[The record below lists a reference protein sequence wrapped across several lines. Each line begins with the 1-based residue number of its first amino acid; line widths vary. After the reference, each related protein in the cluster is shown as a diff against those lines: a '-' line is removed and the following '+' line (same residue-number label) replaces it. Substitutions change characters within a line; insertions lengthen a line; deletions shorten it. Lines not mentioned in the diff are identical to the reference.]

1 MTGKLKKNIFQED
14 TGLSTVYKIF
24 WILSELGVKS
34 KDTMI
39 TEVYKVYDNPMKKWK
54 LPVKTQYDKRSILS
68 HIWCFPGGSEGKASA
83 HNAGDLGLI
92 PGSGRPA

>member
-39 TEVYKVYDNPMKKWK
+39 TEVYKVYDNPMKK
-54 LPVKTQYDKRSILS
+54 
-68 HIWCFPGGSEGKASA
+68 
-83 HNAGDLGLI
+83 
-92 PGSGRPA
+92 